1 MLQHK
6 IFTSLI
12 GNWKWIF
19 RHILKLPHVEGALF
33 RRWKWAFGL
42 PSHCILVDFGRG
54 GSGIKHVGSASTD
67 FYHHRPHSNP
77 SPLPYH
83 HTRSDQAGVKW
94 ANFFNH
100 LSALKHFPRFSFQDR
115 LLWIKKWWSIE
126 LCVPYLSLNLLNV
139 IGASDPKYN
148 CNERIMCI
156 LIQNGKGDEVIN
168 LCKCI
173 LICLSANS
181 FSANKCNA
189 KWSKPEENHKKDKDT
204 ALLFLCLLEVQVPTS
219 YFRLFLTQR

>member
-6 IFTSLI
+6 IWTSLI

-115 LLWIKKWWSIE
+115 LFRMKKVMIDWALCAKFVAEFVECNRCFWSKTR
-126 LCVPYLSLNLLNV
+126 LQWAHHVY
-139 IGASDPKYN
+139 SDPKWQ
-148 CNERIMCI
+148 RRW
-156 LIQNGKGDEVIN
+156 GDQSLQVYSDLP
-168 LCKCI
+168 LC
-173 LICLSANS
+173 
-181 FSANKCNA
+181 
-189 KWSKPEENHKKDKDT
+189 
-204 ALLFLCLLEVQVPTS
+204 Q
-219 YFRLFLTQR
+219 

>member
-1 MLQHK
+1 MSLKGRERERRGVQEK
-6 IFTSLI
+6 VYKWIRGGGSQSWYILYLPFNTECAFVCLI

-94 ANFFNH
+94 ANF
-100 LSALKHFPRFSFQDR
+100 LTTFPLWNTFLDLRSKIDCWEWKSDDWFSFVCHICR
-115 LLWIKKWWSIE
+115 WICW
-126 LCVPYLSLNLLNV
+126 
-139 IGASDPKYN
+139 
-148 CNERIMCI
+148 M
-156 LIQNGKGDEVIN
+156 
-168 LCKCI
+168 
-173 LICLSANS
+173 
-181 FSANKCNA
+181 
-189 KWSKPEENHKKDKDT
+189 
-204 ALLFLCLLEVQVPTS
+204 
-219 YFRLFLTQR
+219 